1 MLVAQARLDL
11 VVVSALLLSFGDN
24 ILLNVIISIGVFA
37 KVIVVGS
44 ELGAEVL
51 AILFAARTG
60 NSLVLSALGSLNF
73 NLEAILLIVVK
84 LIELL
89 HGVGVLVSLI
99 RTLSALS
106 RLSRTFYIVKVIE
119 VVIRIVIELWC
130 VLFLPKAWQVTKGCH
145 IVLSWLLA
153 RVRFVIW
160 CTLPLLITLLRLLR
174 LRVPRI
180 LAAVLSIGTSLD
192 TGRGRSLVNKVTI
205 AIVI

>member
-24 ILLNVIISIGVFA
+24 ILLNVIISIGIFA
-37 KVIVVGS
+37 EVIVVGS

-106 RLSRTFYIVKVIE
+106 RLSGTFYIVKVIE

-130 VLFLPKAWQVTKGCH
+130 VLFLPKAWQVTKGRH

-153 RVRFVIW
+153 RVRFVIRR
-160 CTLPLLITLLRLLR
+160 TLPLLITLFRLLR